1 MICEIVAL
9 RDIVFYQEP
18 IWAPGFTVSFSV
30 EDDYQQNI
38 YVREGTFFIGTG
50 GGRIG
55 RGILEIFFQKSRG
68 LPTSQIGLMH
78 DPS

>member
-38 YVREGTFFIGTG
+38 YVREGTFFIGRG
-50 GGRIG
+50 GGDRPG
-55 RGILEIFFQKSRG
+55 YFRKFFPKKSW
-68 LPTSQIGLMH
+68 
-78 DPS
+78 PSHFPNWINT